1 MSEIAM
7 LVIMLVIILLLLEMR
22 KKTPQDQ
29 ILPEDSTLRRHMITH
44 LNAIAET
51 NR

>member
-1 MSEIAM
+1 MPEITI
-7 LVIMLVIILLLLEMR
+7 LVIMLVIVLLFLELR
-22 KKTPQDQ
+22 KKKPQDL

-44 LNAIAET
+44 LKAIAET